1 MSPFVSHAP
10 EKIGRYYLEDL
21 EIGMRAEFERQVTE
35 PMGEEFADVTGDR
48 NPLHFDKDYASG
60 TIFKDRM
67 PTG

>member
-48 NPLHFDKDYASG
+48 TRCTSIRIMRAERFSKTVS
-60 TIFKDRM
+60 F
-67 PTG
+67 TG